1 MHDAEL
7 LVWRTIM
14 EDGTQCLGEEQYL
27 KAETYFSQGLLTAY
41 QLAVPEIIAFTLR
54 LLATVR
60 VRLGNLEFAEEGFK
74 QALRI
79 CQEIQNSK
87 GMAEAWAGLASVSVK
102 RGMLWEAG
110 QKYEQAIS
118 VYPSTSPPLRLG
130 MLYADLGQVFATLED
145 WTRANIA
152 YIKALEI
159 CRSNGFPKGE
169 AELEVLLGELC
180 FQREQK
186 TEATRYLRHA
196 CQIFAQIDDPV
207 ALSNTLQYLALV
219 HFEYNEMHL
228 AFECQQRA
236 VALCLKFESKTI
248 FSESCYFL
256 SKIVQFLENY
266 QEAKYYVE
274 LSIQYYSVQDLD
286 LALRYQSLAG
296 LFFISMD
303 LDKAELYYLKAVS
316 LFEKIDDVRVGEIY
330 ESLAALKEIRKRKVA
345 AVNSQDLTED
355 LTRPPGE
362 LALEALV
369 RLAELYEKQ
378 RNFRDALECY
388 WKALGMGRNAGMT
401 TDWIESRVQRV
412 SKRLRRKKLA
422 R

>member
-1 MHDAEL
+1 MHDGEI

-27 KAETYFSQGLLTAY
+27 KAETYFSQGLLKAY
-41 QLAVPEIIAFTLR
+41 QLAVPEITAFTLR

-60 VRLGNLEFAEEGFK
+60 VRIGNLELAEEGFK

-102 RGMLWEAG
+102 KGMLWEAG

-118 VYPSTSPPLRLG
+118 VYPSSSPPLRLG
-130 MLYADLGQVFATLED
+130 MLYADLGQVYATLED
-145 WTRANIA
+145 WTRANIT
-152 YIKALEI
+152 YTKALEI
-159 CRSNGFPKGE
+159 CSTNGFPKGE
-169 AELEVLLGELC
+169 AELNVLLGELC
-180 FQREQK
+180 FRRELK
-186 TEATRYLRHA
+186 NEATRYLRHA
-196 CQIFAQIDDPV
+196 CQIFAQIDDVV

-219 HFEYNEMHL
+219 YFEHNEMYL

-236 VALCLKFESKTI
+236 VVLCLKFESSTI

-274 LSIQYYSVQDLD
+274 LSIQYYSEQDLD

-303 LDKAELYYLKAVS
+303 LDKAEFYYLKAVS
-316 LFEKIDDVRVGEIY
+316 LFEAIDDVRIAEIY

-345 AVNSQDLTED
+345 RFNSQNLTED
-355 LTRPPGE
+355 KARPPGE

-388 WKALGMGRNAGMT
+388 WKALEMGRDAGMM

-412 SKRLRRKKLA
+412 SKRLRRKRLT